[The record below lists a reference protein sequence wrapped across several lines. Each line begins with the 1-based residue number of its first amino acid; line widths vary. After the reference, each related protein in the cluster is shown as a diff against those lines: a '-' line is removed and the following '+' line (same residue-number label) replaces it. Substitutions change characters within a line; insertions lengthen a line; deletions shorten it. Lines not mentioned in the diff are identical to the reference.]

1 MVSGTNQLLRWG
13 RRLVAFGL
21 GSLAGCTPPPPEHVV
36 LTQGFEQPLPP
47 GSPVVPGILPVTPSP
62 EQAHTGQFA
71 AKVDQAH
78 SSALLCGTTWQA
90 LGRPHH
96 LRLRFW
102 MWQSSLGLNSA
113 NLTLLVQRADQP
125 GSTPGMV
132 FARQLVLN
140 EAVRQRQQ
148 WKPSTL
154 FISLPHALR
163 PTDEIALSLWGSFI
177 GAKEAVFIDDV
188 TFENADKNFAPAA
201 DSSR

>member
-1 MVSGTNQLLRWG
+1 MV
-13 RRLVAFGL
+13 A
-21 GSLAGCTPPPPEHVV
+21 
-36 LTQGFEQPLPP
+36 
-47 GSPVVPGILPVTPSP
+47 GILPVTPSP

-113 NLTLLVQRADQP
+113 NLTLLVQRADQS
-125 GSTPGMV
+125 GGTPGMV

-140 EAVRQRQQ
+140 EAVRQRRQ

-163 PTDEIALSLWGSFI
+163 PTDEVALSLWGSFI
-177 GAKEAVFIDDV
+177 GEKEAVFIDDV
-188 TFENADKNFAPAA
+188 TFENADKNFSPAA